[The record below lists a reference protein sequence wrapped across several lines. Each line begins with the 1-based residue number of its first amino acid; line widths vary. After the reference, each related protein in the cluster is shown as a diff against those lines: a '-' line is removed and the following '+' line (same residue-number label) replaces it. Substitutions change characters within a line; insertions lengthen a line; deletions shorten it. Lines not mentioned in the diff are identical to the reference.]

1 MSSIDLLK
9 QIQAY
14 DKPHCFQYQKKLD
27 TYEEDK
33 QRLGWTDEFIQSISL
48 DDYEFSLITTDEEK
62 RKARDFIVKYEWLGT
77 LSQFNTSY
85 FKATYQGE
93 WACVVIFS
101 QPNSFSK
108 MLGEDTPKLERLISR
123 GASTSWAT
131 KGLASKMISWCIH
144 WMVENTPYRLFT
156 AYSDPQ
162 AKERGTIY
170 RALNFYYL
178 GQGSGT
184 SVRCVN
190 PYDSS
195 KIISD
200 RTFRARSFY
209 KRYAKDLGIE
219 WQRNWNNDQKI
230 LWENIPD
237 DIEQKLR
244 DYSKEMYEKAEKI
257 YFPKKRKWAYVLGK
271 DKRETKVLRKQFLEL
286 NKVFEYPND

>member
-9 QIQAY
+9 QIQVY

-33 QRLGWTDEFIQSISL
+33 LRLGWTDEFIKSISL
-48 DDYEFSLITTDEEK
+48 DDYEFSLITTVEEK
-62 RKARDFIVKYEWLGT
+62 KKAKEFIQKYEWLGT
-77 LSQFNTSY
+77 LSQFNTHY
-85 FKATYQGE
+85 FKATFHDE

-108 MLGEDTPKLERLISR
+108 MLGENTPQLERLISR

-144 WMVENTPYRLFT
+144 WMVENTTYRLFT

-184 SVRCVN
+184 SIRCVN

-219 WQRNWNNDQKI
+219 WQKNWNNDQSI
-230 LWENIPD
+230 LWDNIPD

-244 DYSKEMYEKAEKI
+244 DYSKEMYNKAEKI
-257 YFPKKRKWAYVLGK
+257 SFPKKRKWAYVLGK
-271 DKRETKVLRKQFLEL
+271 DKRETKLLRKQFLEL
-286 NKVFEYPND
+286 NKVFDYPND